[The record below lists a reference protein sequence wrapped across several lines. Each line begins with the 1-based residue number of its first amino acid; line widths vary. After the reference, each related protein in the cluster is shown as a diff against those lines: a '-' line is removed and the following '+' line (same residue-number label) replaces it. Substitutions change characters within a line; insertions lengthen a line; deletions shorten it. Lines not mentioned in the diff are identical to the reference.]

1 MTDILSLPNWAAL
14 SITESDDTIIYAEYL
29 IQPDKCPKCGSDQLY
44 KHGTKPVIYRDIPRH
59 MKPTVINVEVKRYRC
74 KSCKATFLQE
84 VTGIYPDT
92 RMTERF
98 VKKIQDIC
106 LDYTFSDTARMM
118 GCDSKTIRTITN
130 DLIEIKNK
138 SHNPEL
144 SGWIGLDE
152 TEIDGN
158 FRFVVTDIIHKRPIE
173 MLESRDK
180 DTVSRFL
187 WKYRDKDIQGFS
199 IDMWRPYKTL
209 INLIF
214 PKAIIVID
222 KFHVLK
228 MANKA
233 LDDIRIKLARNQPA
247 GVGKLWMRKKYQLRT
262 RRQNLNEQELYNLDM
277 WLENEPDLAK
287 AYYIKETIFAIYDIK
302 TREEAEPLF
311 NEWLNLVPPEFRK
324 SKKDFLPLYRAIK
337 NWRKDILSYF
347 DHRVT
352 NAYTEALNGVAKTYN
367 HSGRGY
373 SFEVLRARVLFSR
386 KHKVLS
392 NDEIYYSRTG
402 GADLRVSQLK
412 NGIYVCEFCSEVYEP
427 TNKSLKKINQA
438 PNEVQYL
445 CPEHGVELRF
455 IKREYE

>member
-1 MTDILSLPNWAAL
+1 MIDTPNLPNWAVL
-14 SITESDDTIIYAEYL
+14 SITESDDTIIHAEYL
-29 IQPDKCPKCGSDQLY
+29 IQPNCCPKCDSNQLY
-44 KHGTKPVIYRDIPRH
+44 KHDTKAVIFRDIPRL
-59 MKPTVINVEVKRYRC
+59 MKPTVINAELRRYKC
-74 KSCKATFLQE
+74 KTCKATFLQE
-84 VTGIYPDT
+84 VSGIYPDT
-92 RMTERF
+92 RMTERC

-106 LDYTFSDTARMM
+106 LDYTFSDVAKMI

-130 DLIEIKNK
+130 DFIEMKNK
-138 SHNPEL
+138 SHNPEI
-144 SGWIGLDE
+144 SGWLGLDE
-152 TEIDGN
+152 TAIDGN

-180 DTVSRFL
+180 DTVSNFL
-187 WKYRDKDIQGFS
+187 WKHRNKDIQGFS

-209 INLIF
+209 VNLIF

-233 LDDIRIKLARNQPA
+233 LDDIRVKLARNQPA
-247 GVGKLWMRKKYQLRT
+247 GVGKHWMRKKYQLRT
-262 RRQNLNEQELYNLDM
+262 RRHNLNEQEQFNLDM
-277 WLENEPDLAK
+277 WLENEPELAK
-287 AYYIKETIFAIYDIK
+287 AYYIKEAIFTIYEIK

-311 NEWLNLVPPEFRK
+311 DEWLSLVPSEFRR

-337 NWRKDILSYF
+337 NWRKEILAYF

-392 NDEIYYSRTG
+392 NDEIYYSRTS

-412 NGIYVCEFCSEVYEP
+412 NGVYVCEFCSEVYEP
-427 TNKSLKKINQA
+427 TNKSLKRINQA
-438 PNEVQYL
+438 PNQVQYL
-445 CPEHGVELRF
+445 CPEHGTELRF
-455 IKREYE
+455 VKQEYL